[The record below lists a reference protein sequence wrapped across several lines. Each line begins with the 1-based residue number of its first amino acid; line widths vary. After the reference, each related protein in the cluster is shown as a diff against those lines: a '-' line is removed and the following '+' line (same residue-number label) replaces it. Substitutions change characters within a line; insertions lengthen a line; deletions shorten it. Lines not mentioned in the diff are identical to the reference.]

1 MSHIASKNKIPSLFT
16 YTGSLALSDATMSII
31 DGQGDEHPVRIS
43 NQGVLGI
50 KGSDNNATSLRN
62 FMESNPGQSY
72 EAQMNPQRV
81 DKAIIDQ
88 QDATTLVVRYRMI
101 VNANSLRPHT
111 CNNLEVATMAMSF
124 IQRYYELGG
133 SEYLA
138 NRYIS
143 NILKGLWLHRNLE
156 FRHEGQITV
165 KAWAFGVEPFTFSY
179 EGMST
184 FTDFKPVAGAEPLV
198 DLMSRAL
205 DGNLK
210 GADGVPT
217 PGFFDIEARIS
228 ICQGMT
234 VYPSQ
239 ILNMDE
245 QGKRL
250 AYLATRQGE
259 RQAILH
265 SQKVGNAIRRID
277 NWYINPLLEQVRAG
291 NEHFKDLRSLL
302 PKIADGTLELEA
314 LPVEPLGI
322 ERRLN
327 QAYRLAL
334 GTDLFSLLRTLIHT
348 TSVEL
353 AGINDF
359 SSVKDDMHYLA
370 ACFIRGGLFN
380 SEKDAAEAPKDKNK
394 TSGKNTQ

>member
-1 MSHIASKNKIPSLFT
+1 MSANISKNKIPSLFT
-16 YTGSLALSDATMSII
+16 YTGSIALSDATMSII
-31 DGQGDEHPVRIS
+31 DAQGDEHPVRIS

-50 KGSDNNATSLRN
+50 KASDNNASALRA
-62 FMESNPGQSY
+62 FMEANPGKPY

-81 DKAIIDQ
+81 DKAVIDQ
-88 QDATTLVVRYRMI
+88 QDAKTLVVRYRMI
-101 VNANSLRPHT
+101 INANSLRPHT
-111 CNNLEVATMAMSF
+111 CNNMEIATMAMDF
-124 IQRYYELGG
+124 IQRYYALGG
-133 SEYLA
+133 SQYLA

-156 FRHEGQITV
+156 FRHEGEIRV
-165 KAWAFGVEPFTFSY
+165 KAWAFGVDPFEFTY
-179 EGMST
+179 DGMST
-184 FTDFKPVAGAEPLV
+184 FTDFSPIPGANPLV

-228 ICQGMT
+228 VCQGMT

-277 NWYINPLLEQVRAG
+277 NWYVNPLLKEVEAG
-291 NEHFKDLRSLL
+291 NEHFKNLRALM

-348 TSVEL
+348 TSVDL
-353 AGINDF
+353 ASINDF
-359 SSVKDDMHYLA
+359 SKVKDDMHYLA

-380 SEKDAAEAPKDKNK
+380 SEKDAAEAPKDKSK
-394 TSGKNTQ
+394 TAGKKAK